1 MQAFRVAYD
10 GHAYHGFQ
18 RQPDVSTVSDAIL
31 TALRELS
38 VIGADA
44 IPPGYAAAGR
54 TDAGV
59 SAIAQTVA
67 FAAPEWLDPA
77 AFNSA
82 LPADIRVWA
91 HAEAPSDF
99 HATHDADRRI
109 YEYYLFCPTCVTD
122 RLDAAVSRL
131 TGTHDVTNLTPDQ
144 SGTVRTLTVE
154 YHIEDPYFDIRF
166 EADGFPRQFVRRAV
180 TLLRSVSTGD
190 RPLSFLD
197 RVLAPEPL
205 SGPNGIAPASPLPL
219 LLVDVVYPMLSFE
232 PAADTDPAITFQ
244 DRARTLHT
252 RARVTDRIV
261 ARLSEL

>member
-10 GHAYHGFQ
+10 GYAYHGFQ

-38 VIGADA
+38 VIGADT

-67 FAAPEWLDPA
+67 FVAPEWLNPA

-91 HAEAPSDF
+91 HAEAPSEF
-99 HATHDADRRI
+99 HATHDADRRT
-109 YEYYLFCPTCVTD
+109 YEYYLFCPMCTTD

-131 TGTHDVTNLTPDQ
+131 TGTHNVANLTPDQ
-144 SGTVRTLTVE
+144 SGTVRTLTVD
-154 YHIEDPYFDIRF
+154 YRSEDPYFVIRF
-166 EADGFPRQFVRRAV
+166 AADGFPRQFVRRAV

-190 RPLSFLD
+190 QSLSFID
-197 RVLAPEPL
+197 RVLTPEPL
-205 SGPNGIAPASPLPL
+205 PGPAGIAPASPLPL
-219 LLVDVVYPMLSFE
+219 LLVDVTYPMLSFE
-232 PAADTDPAITFQ
+232 PAADTNPASTFQ
-244 DRARTLHT
+244 NRARTLQT
-252 RARVTDRIV
+252 RAQVTDRIIT
-261 ARLSEL
+261 RLSGL